1 MSRSKDDW
9 INQRAYSIWEEEG
22 RPHDRGGAHWQQAAA
37 EYEQLER
44 TRASAD
50 GNELIEM
57 LRRTG
62 RLMRAA
68 ENDALRV
75 VRREQKP
82 VRKAIKRA

>member
-9 INQRAYSIWEEEG
+9 INQRAYAIWEEEG

-68 ENDALRV
+68 ENDARP
-75 VRREQKP
+75 EQAP
-82 VRKAIKRA
+82 VSKAAKRA

>member
-1 MSRSKDDW
+1 MSRTKDDW
-9 INQRAYSIWEEEG
+9 INQRAYAIWEEEG
-22 RPHDRGGAHWQQAAA
+22 RPHDRGGAHWQQAMA

-50 GNELIEM
+50 GSELIDM

-68 ENDALRV
+68 ENDAFRV
-75 VRREQKP
+75 VRPGQKP
-82 VRKAIKRA
+82 VRKIGKRA